1 MASLEEK
8 RQKLLALRTAT
19 RKQETNKQSR
29 MDEIRSKRTGMGK
42 GLDLDSTLDQTLLS
56 SDTKQEVE
64 KEGQLNLQTHIGI
77 LNLTSKQ
84 PDYKYDRGVGV
95 TKKELDL
102 FHLLSKEQE
111 DLAYPPQLDHVNDN
125 DQEAEKVVEEEG
137 DKLSKVKYLPEELQE
152 KILTSNSFVRF
163 VRRKSV
169 EMSSQLEETKALIQ
183 DMLENENPEVAQD
196 LRERIS
202 LSYKFEGY
210 GVQKPKEEEGKILA
224 EDIPL
229 ISHDELWSVVDI
241 QWCRMKAEWFL
252 AVYRRVKSNIFIPR
266 NYIYFKKN

>member
-1 MASLEEK
+1 
-8 RQKLLALRTAT
+8 
-19 RKQETNKQSR
+19 
-29 MDEIRSKRTGMGK
+29 MGK

-137 DKLSKVKYLPEELQE
+137 DKLSKVKYLPEEL
-152 KILTSNSFVRF
+152 
-163 VRRKSV
+163 
-169 EMSSQLEETKALIQ
+169 
-183 DMLENENPEVAQD
+183 
-196 LRERIS
+196 
-202 LSYKFEGY
+202 
-210 GVQKPKEEEGKILA
+210 
-224 EDIPL
+224 
-229 ISHDELWSVVDI
+229 
-241 QWCRMKAEWFL
+241 
-252 AVYRRVKSNIFIPR
+252 
-266 NYIYFKKN
+266 